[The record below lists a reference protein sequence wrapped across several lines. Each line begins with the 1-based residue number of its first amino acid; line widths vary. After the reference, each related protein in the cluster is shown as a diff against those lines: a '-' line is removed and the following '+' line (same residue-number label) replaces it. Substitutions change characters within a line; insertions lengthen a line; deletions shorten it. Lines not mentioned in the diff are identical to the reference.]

1 MDYDIKRK
9 IEKEDLMFLSLLKKE
24 EKKTVIKHNY
34 INIPVNR
41 KRIGLTKEER
51 NKLDGLCNSNN
62 LLNNSN
68 ND

>member
-1 MDYDIKRK
+1 MDYYTKRK
-9 IEKEDLMFLSLLKKE
+9 IKKEDSMLLSLLKKD

-51 NKLDGLCNSNN
+51 NKLDGLCNSDN